1 MLIAFSRY
9 QKVGRRPSVW
19 VQGDKNPENACAVLS
34 KLSFCTLFK
43 NLVDAPQV
51 LQLQILVKIET
62 TLFLVRIKLI
72 RPPSAKHSPI
82 QLSVLKGSEKFGF
95 SEKNCDWVVKVVV
108 ECRGGVGW
116 AGWVPVSSSGESTA
130 GARPPPPPLTWGQ
143 VRAGPR
149 EDLGLECRLGTS
161 PPPAER
167 GKLESI
173 VRSGWLPA
181 SADVRP
187 PPPTDTVYSGV
198 AAARPGGQ

>member
-143 VRAGPR
+143 VRASWPKRRSRPGM
-149 EDLGLECRLGTS
+149 
-161 PPPAER
+161 PAR
-167 GKLESI
+167 HVAASRWARKAGKHCE
-173 VRSGWLPA
+173 V
-181 SADVRP
+181 
-187 PPPTDTVYSGV
+187 GV
-198 AAARPGGQ
+198 AASLCGC